1 MALDKYKYGI
11 FYRINKNN
19 GWNENQIKMYMD
31 KQGIKYHSED
41 TREDLIELIKSHED
55 SKEQEKELEEIV
67 KEITEEAKKVVEDY
81 VINKSELSGSLTQV
95 HESSPLLEDD

>member
-31 KQGIKYHSED
+31 KQGIKYEKD
-41 TREDLIELIKSHED
+41 D
-55 SKEQEKELEEIV
+55 SKEKL
-67 KEITEEAKKVVEDY
+67 VEN
-81 VINKSELSGSLTQV
+81 IKNAIK
-95 HESSPLLEDD
+95 